1 MTALTRPLFK
11 YFGSKWRT
19 AKHYPEPKFDLII
32 EPFAGS
38 ACYSCQYPEREVVL
52 VDKDPDVIELWNYL
66 ISADPAEILS
76 LPVETL
82 RTGEDLR
89 ELGLSNG
96 AVLLIARWQRVGG
109 NSTETVSSWNNITS
123 GGLWSE
129 SAKRAVA
136 ENVQKIRHWKALCCD
151 YRELENRQA
160 TWFCDPPYQHVRGY
174 KYDLRQI
181 NFGDL
186 SEWCQSRNGQTIVC
200 EQLGADWLPFENF
213 RHVLGGHN
221 KKGVKRQKKQEVIWT
236 RDEQ

>member
-19 AKHYPEPKFDLII
+19 AKHYPKPKFDLII

-76 LPVETL
+76 LPTDSL
-82 RTGEDLR
+82 RAGEALR
-89 ELGLSNG
+89 DLGLSNG
-96 AVLLIARWQRVGG
+96 AVLLISRWQHFGSSACKTVGK
-109 NSTETVSSWNNITS
+109 WHNI
-123 GGLWSE
+123 LWDDGV
-129 SAKRAVA
+129 KRSIV
-136 ENVQKIRHWKALCCD
+136 ENLPKIRHWKAICGD
-151 YRELENRQA
+151 YESIENRRA

-186 SEWCQSRNGQTIVC
+186 SKWCQSRNGQTIVC

-213 RHVLGGHN
+213 HLVLGGHS